1 MLTKNDC
8 NLVQTIHTSAESVNI
23 IGFAA
28 ARLGSY
34 IKSGHCDYWVNCG
47 YNQGPCIDVDFKRM
61 IRGMVQLMA
70 AKSNNEI
77 ESWFQDRF
85 CSHWRS
91 PAIYISSL
99 TRTCNYGAKECPGCS
114 SGKCNKDGNVLDTL
128 PPYSKC
134 TPDDDKDF
142 YVKSN
147 HWHPYCDA

>member
-8 NLVQTIHTSAESVNI
+8 RLVQTIHTSAESVDI

-61 IRGMVQLMA
+61 VRGMTQLMA
-70 AKSNNEI
+70 SASNNEI

-91 PAIYISSL
+91 PALYISSL
-99 TRTCNYGAKECPGCS
+99 NGTCHYQARHCPGCS
-114 SGKCNKDGNVLDTL
+114 AGKCNKDGPILDTL

-134 TPDDDKDF
+134 APEDDRDF

-147 HWHPYCDA
+147 SMAPHCDA

>member
-1 MLTKNDC
+1 MLTKFDC

-34 IKSGHCDYWVNCG
+34 IKSGHCDYWINCG

-61 IRGMVQLMA
+61 VRGMVQLMA

-91 PAIYISSL
+91 PALYLSSL
-99 TRTCNYGAKECPGCS
+99 NRTCHYQAKECPGCAHGQCNRD
-114 SGKCNKDGNVLDTL
+114 GKVLDTL

-134 TPDDDKDF
+134 TPNDHTDF
-142 YVKSN
+142 YVGSG
-147 HWHPYCDA
+147 HFHPYCDA